1 MLHLRIVSPR
11 DRSPDVLAALSTD
24 DSVVHIAHLPG
35 VARKPGGDLI
45 LCDVAREDASLVID
59 ALREIGITDV
69 GAISLDTTETTLSV
83 HADQATESAAGAPAD
98 AVVWEQVVA
107 ATSEE
112 AELSVTFV
120 GFMIVATL
128 IAAVGIITDS
138 PILIVGAM
146 VVGPEFG
153 PLAGLA
159 VAVVQR
165 RRSQA
170 WASMRALLVGF
181 PIAIAAAWVATAIFD
196 AIGSLPDSLDAESRP
211 LTGFISNPDEFTF
224 VVALLAG
231 VAGTLSLTSAKSGA
245 LVGVLISVTTIPA
258 ASDIGVSAAIGDW
271 SQALGATAQLVA
283 NLASIL
289 TAGVVTLTIQRLATH
304 HRQRRRAAMEAA
316 RARA

>member
-11 DRSPDVLAALSTD
+11 DRSHDVLAALSTD
-24 DSVVHIAHLPG
+24 ASVVHIAHLPG
-35 VARKPGGDLI
+35 VSRKPGGDLI

-59 ALREIGITDV
+59 ALRDIGITEV

-83 HADQATESAAGAPAD
+83 HADRATELAAGAPAD
-98 AVVWEQVVA
+98 AVVWEQVVS

-159 VAVVQR
+159 VALVQR
-165 RRSQA
+165 RGAQA

-181 PIAIAAAWVATAIFD
+181 PLAIVAAGIGTALFD
-196 AIGSLPDSLDAESRP
+196 AFGSLPESLDPGSRP

-258 ASDIGVSAAIGDW
+258 ASDIGVSAAVGEW
-271 SQALGATAQLVA
+271 TQTRGATGQLLA
-283 NLASIL
+283 NLTCIVAAS
-289 TAGVVTLTIQRLATH
+289 VVTLTIQRAATRQ
-304 HRQRRRAAMEAA
+304 RQRRREAME
-316 RARA
+316 RARALG